1 MSANHFLN
9 MRFFYIGLLSIVLLS
24 ACRKEQDNV
33 LPPVQEVVQPIAQS
47 IYRVNVYDTTT
58 DGLILVSPYL
68 NSQQNKGEVMIFNT
82 KGELIQHKDVDGAVF
97 CFRRWVI
104 DGKIRYTYIVN
115 DVNTWHIPNLNQ
127 LTGYA
132 VIADSSLNEIKR
144 VHLLPGPGGITP
156 GANMVS
162 LDVHDFIL
170 LSDDHY
176 YTMSYYPKPV
186 NNIPTELNP
195 SATVSVISP
204 VIQEVRNDVVV
215 WQWDGTDYPEF
226 YDVSVEGNDYTN
238 GTVTQDYMH
247 INSMTIDPKDG
258 HLVCSFRNTD
268 QVLKI
273 NSKTGDIVWRLGG
286 KNSDFPLTNSQKFMR
301 QHDATFIN
309 NNNTLLLFDNGEQ
322 TTRPLSRILE
332 LTLDE
337 TSKTVIDFKSYNIP
351 APFSRFMG
359 SVQKIGD
366 NYFIGGGTGNYV
378 LYINPN
384 TGKRSIEF
392 LGDRPTY
399 RAYFY

>member
-1 MSANHFLN
+1 MK
-9 MRFFYIGLLSIVLLS
+9 YIYIMLLGAVALTS
-24 ACRKEQDNV
+24 CRKERDSILQ
-33 LPPVQEVVQPIAQS
+33 PVKEVVQPIAQS
-47 IYRVNVYDTTT
+47 VYRVNVYDTTA

-68 NSQQNKGEVMIFNT
+68 NSQQGKRKVMIFNT
-82 KGELIQHKDVDGAVF
+82 KGALIQHKDVDGAVF

-115 DVNTWHIPNLNQ
+115 DVNTWHIPNHNQ

-132 VIADSSLNEIKR
+132 VIADSALNEIKR

-156 GANMVS
+156 GANMVD

-176 YTMSYYPKPV
+176 YTMSYYPKHV
-186 NNIPTELNP
+186 SNIPAALNP
-195 SATVSVISP
+195 SPTVSVIAP
-204 VIQEVRNDVVV
+204 VIQEVKNDVVV

-226 YDVSVEGNDYTN
+226 YDVSVEGNNYAN
-238 GTVTQDYMH
+238 GTITQDYMH
-247 INSMTIDPKDG
+247 INSMIIDPKDG

-273 NSKTGDIVWRLGG
+273 NSKTGAIVWRLGG
-286 KNSDFPLTNSQKFMR
+286 KNSDFPLTSSQQFMR
-301 QHDATFIN
+301 QHDATFIS
-309 NNNTLLLFDNGEQ
+309 NNTMLLFDNGEQ
-322 TTRPLSRILE
+322 TKRPQSRILE

-337 TSKTVIDFKSYNIP
+337 VSKTVTEFKSYNIP
-351 APFSRFMG
+351 AAFSRFMG
-359 SVQKIGD
+359 SVQKIGY

-378 LYINPN
+378 LNINPN

-392 LGDRPTY
+392 LSDRPTY
-399 RAYFY
+399 RAYYYEQ